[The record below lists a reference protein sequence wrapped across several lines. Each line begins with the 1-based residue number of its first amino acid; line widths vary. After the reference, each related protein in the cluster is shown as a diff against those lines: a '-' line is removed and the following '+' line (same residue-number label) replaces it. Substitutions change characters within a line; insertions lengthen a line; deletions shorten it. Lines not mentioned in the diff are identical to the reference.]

1 MADDKKLQLVDLV
14 GIGNLL
20 EHAVAEN
27 AITCEE
33 RDRIILRIANDNG
46 IAEHKLPVLAGYN
59 RSKDDVL
66 ERAARSKVPVP
77 RCKEQDNSYI
87 SLTEIARTHSEDAP
101 GYVIQSWLRSGN
113 TLAFLNLWESEN
125 NPDYWVKK
133 IFFEDYYV
141 STLLLSSDSPEEGIR
156 PHYRWL

>member
-77 RCKEQDNSYI
+77 RCKEQDNS
-87 SLTEIARTHSEDAP
+87 
-101 GYVIQSWLRSGN
+101 
-113 TLAFLNLWESEN
+113 
-125 NPDYWVKK
+125 
-133 IFFEDYYV
+133 
-141 STLLLSSDSPEEGIR
+141 
-156 PHYRWL
+156 